1 MLRLV
6 RSRLRPPPTNK
17 NKHLAGLLAAVATV
31 IGDRYFTVAIE
42 KQRCGTVISSHP
54 DWPRK
59 NMMLRYGLT

>member
-31 IGDRYFTVAIE
+31 IGDRYFTVAINSDA
-42 KQRCGTVISSHP
+42 GTVISSHP
-54 DWPRK
+54 DWPHK